1 MEKKKNNSERYSVT
15 YEENRITLRAF
26 SYKAEKGS
34 MLHSGIFSRE
44 LASSF
49 VAAVITGAIL
59 ILFALTTNVRL
70 FHYII
75 AIVVFII
82 IFPLSRIFI
91 FKETYLETVIDGDYI
106 TITLKRPLLG
116 KSIRR
121 KKQELKDLRI
131 DYVRFEPEN
140 PDAIEFVEKIAAQHG
155 TVIPGFGEV
164 KEFYNVV
171 IDFGD
176 EAFTILTTQHRSEA
190 EEIMVKLKDYL

>member
-1 MEKKKNNSERYSVT
+1 MKDNSEKYSVT
-15 YEENRITLRAF
+15 YEEGRITLRAF
-26 SYKAEKGS
+26 SYRAEKGS

-49 VAAVITGAIL
+49 VAAVIAGTFL
-59 ILFALTTNVRL
+59 ILFALTSNLRL

-82 IFPLSRIFI
+82 VFPLSRIFI
-91 FKETYLETVIDGDYI
+91 FKEPYLETVIDGNYI
-106 TITLKRPLLG
+106 TIALKRPLLG

-121 KKQELKDLRI
+121 KKNELKDLRI

-140 PDAIEFVEKIAAQHG
+140 PDAIAFVEKIALQHG

-164 KEFYNVV
+164 KEFYNIVM
-171 IDFGD
+171 DFGD
-176 EAFTILTTQHRSEA
+176 ETFTILTTQDKSEA
-190 EEIMVKLKDYL
+190 EGIMVKLKNYLS